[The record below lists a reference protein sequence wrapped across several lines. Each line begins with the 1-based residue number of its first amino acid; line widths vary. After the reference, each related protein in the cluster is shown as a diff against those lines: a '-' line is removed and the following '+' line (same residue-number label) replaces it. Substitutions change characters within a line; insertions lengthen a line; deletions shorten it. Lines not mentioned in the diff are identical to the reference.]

1 MKTVKM
7 KRKEIKGIDDKG
19 GLSYDAR
26 HYFWSSHDF
35 SRSRHLSLTQKSERT
50 GHCFRWRHIFGFW
63 MVYRHDHHL

>member
-1 MKTVKM
+1 MT
-7 KRKEIKGIDDKG
+7 R

-35 SRSRHLSLTQKSERT
+35 SRSRHLSLTQKVNVLAIAFAGAT
-50 GHCFRWRHIFGFW
+50 FWFW